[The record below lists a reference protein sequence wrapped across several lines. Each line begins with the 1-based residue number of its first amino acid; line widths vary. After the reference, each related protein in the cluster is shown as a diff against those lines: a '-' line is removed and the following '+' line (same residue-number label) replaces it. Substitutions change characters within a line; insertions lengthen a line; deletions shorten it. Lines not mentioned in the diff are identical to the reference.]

1 MKLAK
6 LEPSSR
12 VEGRWLVWLED
23 GTLLRVGE
31 ADVVSFSL
39 YAGMELSESQLEG
52 LQQAQEQA
60 KLKNK
65 ALTLLSARPM
75 SQRELERKLCAP
87 PRRKGVAP
95 QEGEEQRQ
103 QRQEMAQQVAQR
115 MAQVGLVNDQE
126 YACSV
131 VRHYSRKGY
140 GPAKIRDELYR
151 RGVPREF
158 WDQAMEEMDQ
168 GDEKLRAL
176 VDKKLRG
183 AAPTREELKKVSAYL
198 ARRGFGWEEISRVL
212 RDVEREAE

>member
-1 MKLAK
+1 MKLVK

-23 GTLLRVGE
+23 GSLLRVGE
-31 ADVVSFSL
+31 GDVVSFSL
-39 YAGMELSESQLEG
+39 YAGMELSEEQLEG
-52 LQQAQEQA
+52 LKQAQEKA

-65 ALTLLSARPM
+65 ALTLLAARPM
-75 SQRELERKLCAP
+75 SQRELARKLSAKSP
-87 PRRKGVAP
+87 RKGEP

-103 QRQEMAQQVAQR
+103 QRREMAQEVAQR
-115 MAQVGLVNDQE
+115 MAQVGLVDDRE
-126 YACSV
+126 YASTV

-158 WDQAMEEMDQ
+158 WDEAMEERDQ
-168 GDEKLRAL
+168 GDDKLRAL
-176 VDKKLRG
+176 VEKKLRG

-212 RDVEREAE
+212 SQVEQEAE

>member
-1 MKLAK
+1 MKLLK

-12 VEGRWLVWLED
+12 IEGRWLVWLED

-39 YAGMELSESQLEG
+39 YAGMELSDSQLEG
-52 LQQAQEQA
+52 LKQAQEQA

-75 SQRELERKLCAP
+75 SQRELERKLSAA
-87 PRRKGVAP
+87 PRRKGAP

-115 MAQVGLVNDQE
+115 MAQVGLVDDRE
-126 YACSV
+126 YASTV

-151 RGVPREF
+151 RGVPREY
-158 WDQAMEEMDQ
+158 WDEAMEERDQ
-168 GDEKLRAL
+168 GDDKLRAL
-176 VDKKLRG
+176 VEKKLRG

-212 RDVEREAE
+212 RDVEQEAE

>member
-1 MKLAK
+1 MKLVK

-23 GTLLRVGE
+23 GSLLRVGE
-31 ADVVSFSL
+31 GDVVSFSL
-39 YAGMELSESQLEG
+39 YAGMELNEEQLEG
-52 LQQAQEQA
+52 LKQAQEKA

-75 SQRELERKLCAP
+75 SQRELERKLSAKSP
-87 PRRKGVAP
+87 RKGEP

-103 QRQEMAQQVAQR
+103 QRREMAQEVAQR
-115 MAQVGLVNDQE
+115 MAQVGLVDDRE
-126 YACSV
+126 YASTV

-158 WDQAMEEMDQ
+158 WDEAMEERDQ
-168 GDEKLRAL
+168 GDDKLRAL
-176 VDKKLRG
+176 VEKKLRG

-198 ARRGFGWEEISRVL
+198 ARRGFSWEEISRVL
-212 RDVEREAE
+212 SQVEQEAE